1 MAKLIG
7 REKESALLKRLLNSD
22 KSEFIALYG
31 RRRVGKTFLI
41 KQLFGNQYAFQV
53 TGLSNVGMKRQ
64 LNNFYLALVRHD
76 IEIQKEEIPSNWFEA
91 FQLLIKSLE
100 RNKAKRKIVFIDEL
114 PWLDTRKSDFVS
126 ALEHFWNSWA
136 FHQDDV
142 FLVVCGSAT
151 SWIINQLINNRGGL
165 HNRITTRI
173 HLKPFSLKETKQ
185 YLLSRGI
192 NYDPHQIIQ
201 LYMTVGGI
209 PFYLEQLYPGKSVAQ
224 HIDELFFSEGGL
236 LRTEFENLYS
246 SLFKRHE
253 RHISIIRTL
262 AGSGKG
268 LTRKAISNATKLSPG
283 GTFTRILEELEQCG
297 FIKQYFPF
305 GKKNRGSL
313 YQLVD
318 FYSLFYLKFIEGTK
332 ALGSGAWLA
341 QIDHPRW
348 RSWSGYAFEN
358 VCLYHIDQIK
368 KGLGI
373 AGVYTEVSSWK
384 SNESKNGAQVDLVID
399 RRDRVIHLCEI
410 KFSINEYIITK
421 AYAENLRNKVSTFR
435 LETQTT
441 KSIFLTFVSLYGLK
455 QNQHSINLIQ
465 NQLRAD
471 KIFFE

>member
-1 MAKLIG
+1 
-7 REKESALLKRLLNSD
+7 
-22 KSEFIALYG
+22 
-31 RRRVGKTFLI
+31 
-41 KQLFGNQYAFQV
+41 
-53 TGLSNVGMKRQ
+53 
-64 LNNFYLALVRHD
+64 
-76 IEIQKEEIPSNWFEA
+76 
-91 FQLLIKSLE
+91 
-100 RNKAKRKIVFIDEL
+100 
-114 PWLDTRKSDFVS
+114 
-126 ALEHFWNSWA
+126 
-136 FHQDDV
+136 
-142 FLVVCGSAT
+142 
-151 SWIINQLINNRGGL
+151 
-165 HNRITTRI
+165 
-173 HLKPFSLKETKQ
+173 
-185 YLLSRGI
+185 
-192 NYDPHQIIQ
+192 
-201 LYMTVGGI
+201 MTVGGI